1 MMALLKSIKELNFIS
16 NKMNNKK
23 YEIADRKDYSVF
35 VIPEK
40 ISVYDYLRKN
50 YPFKVNDKNIYLIK
64 NKKSYICYLFN
75 ENTNSKYKILSSRY
89 IINRYD
95 DFTGKLYFKG
105 KNFIEL
111 VELNNGELVSSEL
124 MNSVLPN
131 IKMLSSEEIKSV
143 SKNDLFYK
151 PNKNEIVRRIFL
163 TILLLSVFL
172 SCVIYITTKVR
183 MNNESFIAHQKEME
197 LLERNKLEEQKIKT
211 KYFLDLKSKYENK
224 LIMQNVEMYP
234 IINLIYSN
242 FTNDCII
249 ENLSIQRTNFQI
261 DITTKNAIEVLS
273 KFEINPYIEKIQM
286 NRTASSFG
294 YDHVSFS
301 GKIKRTLKMPE
312 DDESLE
318 SKILFYEKIL
328 AEPYRELVFSEYVKN
343 IRLYIVMNKCK
354 EEFLQVKNV
363 NNQIDLECELKGS
376 GVNILKLIRSFDTN
390 ESKIEIKSLR
400 IRNTNNVS
408 MCSLNIVFET
418 FIDTNSVKKDELE
431 NINIKESSPNEI
443 GIVFNAR
450 KESFNSIRE
459 NETKQ
464 KDNTLAKSKKLKK
477 IGTLD
482 LLGKGS
488 NKDYEKIIFV
498 KNSVT
503 GEIFKIPVVN
513 SKITKNYALENN
525 DCYNVFINNEEYKVN
540 K

>member
-1 MMALLKSIKELNFIS
+1 
-16 NKMNNKK
+16 MNNKK

-64 NKKSYICYLFN
+64 NKKSCICYLFN
-75 ENTNSKYKILSSRY
+75 ENTNSKNKILSSRY

-163 TILLLSVFL
+163 IILLLSVFL

-286 NRTASSFG
+286 NRIASSFG

-343 IRLYIVMNKCK
+343 IRLYILMNKCK

-408 MCSLNIVFET
+408 TCSLSIVFET
-418 FIDTNSVKKDELE
+418 FIDTNSVKKDELK

-464 KDNTLAKSKKLKK
+464 KDNTLAKSKKLKE

>member
-1 MMALLKSIKELNFIS
+1 
-16 NKMNNKK
+16 MNNKK

-64 NKKSYICYLFN
+64 NKKSCICYLFN
-75 ENTNSKYKILSSRY
+75 ENTNSKNKILSSRY

-105 KNFIEL
+105 KTFIEL
-111 VELNNGELVSSEL
+111 IELNNGELVSSEL

-131 IKMLSSEEIKSV
+131 IKMLSNEEIKSV

-151 PNKNEIVRRIFL
+151 PDKNEIVRRIFL
-163 TILLLSVFL
+163 IILLLSLFI
-172 SCVIYITTKVR
+172 SCVIYITTKVK

-211 KYFLDLKSKYENK
+211 KYFLDLRSKYENK
-224 LIMQNVEMYP
+224 LIVQNVEMYP

-343 IRLYIVMNKCK
+343 IKSYIVMNKCK

-418 FIDTNSVKKDELE
+418 FIDTNSVKKDELK

-477 IGTLD
+477 IGILD

-513 SKITKNYALENN
+513 SKITKNYAFENN

>member
-1 MMALLKSIKELNFIS
+1 MMVLLKSIKELSFIS

-50 YPFKVNDKNIYLIK
+50 YPFEVNDKNIYLIK
-64 NKKSYICYLFN
+64 NKKSCICYLFN
-75 ENTNSKYKILSSRY
+75 ENTNSKNKILSSRY

-105 KNFIEL
+105 KTFIEL
-111 VELNNGELVSSEL
+111 IELNNGELVSSEL

-163 TILLLSVFL
+163 TILLLSLFI
-172 SCVIYITTKVR
+172 SCVIYITTKVK

-211 KYFLDLKSKYENK
+211 KYFLDLRSKYENK
-224 LIMQNVEMYP
+224 LIVQNVEMYP

-343 IRLYIVMNKCK
+343 IRLYILMNKCK

-400 IRNTNNVS
+400 IRNTNNLS
-408 MCSLNIVFET
+408 TCSLSIVFET
-418 FIDTNSVKKDELE
+418 FIDTNSVKKDELK

-464 KDNTLAKSKKLKK
+464 KDNTLAKSKKLKE